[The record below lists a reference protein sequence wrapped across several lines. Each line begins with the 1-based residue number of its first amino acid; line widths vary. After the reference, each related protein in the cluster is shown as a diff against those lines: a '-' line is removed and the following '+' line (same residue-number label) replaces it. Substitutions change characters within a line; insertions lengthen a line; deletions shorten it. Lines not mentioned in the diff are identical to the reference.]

1 MRGRILVV
9 EDEST
14 LAMALCDR
22 LESEGYKVGQAETGE
37 IALEKTAGEPFDLI
51 LLDIMLPGVDGFE
64 VCRQLRER
72 RLDVP
77 ILMLTARTLVLD
89 KVVGFKLGADD
100 YVTKPFDFAELLVRV
115 EALLRRSRSETAPP
129 KGAFRFGS
137 IQVNLRQAEVI
148 RDGKLLPLSAREF
161 KLLRYFI
168 EHRGATL
175 SREELLHRV
184 WEYDTLS
191 CTRTVDIH
199 VAWLRQKLEEN
210 PKFPQWIQTVRGLG
224 YKFTA

>member
-37 IALEKTAGEPFDLI
+37 VALEKTAEETFDLI

-77 ILMLTARTLVLD
+77 FLMLTARTLVLD

-210 PKFPQWIQTVRGLG
+210 PKVPQWIQTVRGLG

>member
-1 MRGRILVV
+1 V

-22 LESEGYKVGQAETGE
+22 LESEGYKVGQADSGE
-37 IALEKTAGEPFDLI
+37 VALEKAAGESFDLV

-64 VCRQLRER
+64 VCRQLREK

-129 KGAFRFGS
+129 KGAFQFGT

-148 RDGKLLPLSAREF
+148 RDGRLLALSAREF

-168 EHRGATL
+168 EHRGATI

-210 PKFPQWIQTVRGLG
+210 PKFPQWIRTVRGLG
-224 YKFTA
+224 YKFTAPG